1 MDNLLRC
8 VFVFEKKSFAR
19 TDFVSTNVCFLSEDE
34 MKGDPSV
41 AEIRA
46 DLDYLKKWFAWH
58 PAWAHI
64 DGKPVIFIWN
74 ESDCEVVQRWM
85 EASNDEWYVITKLF
99 GGYRNCAV
107 QPDHW
112 HQYGVGDGTLE
123 YSDVS
128 FTIGPGFWKANEAQ
142 PDKPRLSRA
151 QWCDNVE
158 EMVDS
163 GQPWQLIVSF
173 NEAGEGTMVESSPSW
188 ASNTKYG
195 HYLDCLHEYKHE

>member
-1 MDNLLRC
+1 
-8 VFVFEKKSFAR
+8 
-19 TDFVSTNVCFLSEDE
+19 VCFLSEDE
-34 MKGDPSV
+34 FKHDPSV
-41 AEIRA
+41 SEIRA

-74 ESDCEVVQRWM
+74 ESDCEVVKRWM
-85 EASNDEWYVITKLF
+85 EASDDEWYVVTKLF
-99 GGYRNCAV
+99 GGYKKCSK

-112 HQYGVGDGTLE
+112 HQYGMGDGTLE
-123 YSDVS
+123 YSGVS
-128 FTIGPGFWKANEAQ
+128 FTIGPGFWKADEST
-142 PDKPRLSRA
+142 PDLPRLSESR
-151 QWCDNVE
+151 WCDNVE

-188 ASNTKYG
+188 KSSTKYG
-195 HYLDCLHEYKHE
+195 YYLDCLHDYH

>member
-1 MDNLLRC
+1 VRFYIL
-8 VFVFEKKSFAR
+8 KKSFAR
-19 TDFVSTNVCFLSEDE
+19 TNFVPTNVCFLSEDE
-34 MKGDPSV
+34 MKHDPSV
-41 AEIRA
+41 AELRA

-74 ESDCEVVQRWM
+74 ESDCEVVKRWM
-85 EASNDEWYVITKLF
+85 EASDDEWYVVTKLF
-99 GGYRNCAV
+99 GNYWNCAK

-123 YSDVS
+123 YSGVS
-128 FTIGPGFWKANEAQ
+128 FTIGPGFWRADKAQ
-142 PDKPRLSRA
+142 PDKPRMSEA

-195 HYLDCLHEYKHE
+195 FYLDCLHDYH